1 MAVTF
6 ELNDKFTLS
15 LEEAGV
21 VEGVGWMNYFLVI
34 FIALPLALLLTVK
47 VTQNLPRYLLL
58 AFPGDIQQ
66 DGTRQKSGD
75 SKIRIIVLDISG
87 SVDIAF
93 LRFYLWIH
101 HITKV
106 QRENLTIQIEVLVQ
120 SNRKST
126 SVEYCCL

>member
-1 MAVTF
+1 M
-6 ELNDKFTLS
+6 KFTLS

-47 VTQNLPRYLLL
+47 VTHKTCLDIYLLL

-66 DGTRQKSGD
+66 DGTRQKRGN
-75 SKIRIIVLDISG
+75 SKMRIIVLDISD

-93 LRFYLWIH
+93 LRLSFLDIFRFCSFDLLGSGDH
-101 HITKV
+101 
-106 QRENLTIQIEVLVQ
+106 Q
-120 SNRKST
+120 SPK
-126 SVEYCCL
+126 

>member
-47 VTQNLPRYLLL
+47 VTQKTCLDFSSLL
-58 AFPGDIQQ
+58 FQV
-66 DGTRQKSGD
+66 T
-75 SKIRIIVLDISG
+75 
-87 SVDIAF
+87 
-93 LRFYLWIH
+93 Y
-101 HITKV
+101 
-106 QRENLTIQIEVLVQ
+106 
-120 SNRKST
+120 NRMEHDRRGEIPK
-126 SVEYCCL
+126 

>member
-47 VTQNLPRYLLL
+47 VTQNLPRY
-58 AFPGDIQQ
+58 
-66 DGTRQKSGD
+66 
-75 SKIRIIVLDISG
+75 ISPPCF
-87 SVDIAF
+87 S
-93 LRFYLWIH
+93 R
-101 HITKV
+101 
-106 QRENLTIQIEVLVQ
+106 
-120 SNRKST
+120 
-126 SVEYCCL
+126 

>member
-1 MAVTF
+1 MVVTF

-66 DGTRQKSGD
+66 DGTRQKRGN
-75 SKIRIIVLDISG
+75 SKMRIIVLDISD

-93 LRFYLWIH
+93 LRLSFLDTFRFCSFDLLGSGDH
-101 HITKV
+101 
-106 QRENLTIQIEVLVQ
+106 Q
-120 SNRKST
+120 SPK
-126 SVEYCCL
+126 

>member
-47 VTQNLPRYLLL
+47 VTQK
-58 AFPGDIQQ
+58 
-66 DGTRQKSGD
+66 TC
-75 SKIRIIVLDISG
+75 LDIS
-87 SVDIAF
+87 SLLFQVT
-93 LRFYLWIH
+93 Y
-101 HITKV
+101 
-106 QRENLTIQIEVLVQ
+106 
-120 SNRKST
+120 NRMEHDRRGEIPK
-126 SVEYCCL
+126 